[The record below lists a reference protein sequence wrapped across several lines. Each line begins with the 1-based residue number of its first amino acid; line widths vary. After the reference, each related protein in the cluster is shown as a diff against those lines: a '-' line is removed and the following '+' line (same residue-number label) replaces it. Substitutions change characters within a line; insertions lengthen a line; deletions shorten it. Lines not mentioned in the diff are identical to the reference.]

1 MTSTTSALTLFFRL
15 SLSLS
20 STAENLVPPADAWP
34 DLIVLRLGVAEGV
47 KLRLRKTRDE
57 LARFRAER

>member
-34 DLIVLRLGVAEGV
+34 DLVVLRLGVAEGV
-47 KLRLRKTRDE
+47 ELRLSENHDK
-57 LARFRAER
+57 LVRFSTVR